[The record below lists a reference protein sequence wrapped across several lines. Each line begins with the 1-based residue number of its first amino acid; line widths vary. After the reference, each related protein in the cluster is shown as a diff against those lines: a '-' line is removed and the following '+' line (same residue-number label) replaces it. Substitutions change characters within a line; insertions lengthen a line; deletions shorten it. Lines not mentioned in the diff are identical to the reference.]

1 MTDEQFQDIKKELE
15 QIRERLSKIDD
26 RQANLIETLID
37 AILELKPKDPD
48 AIRSL
53 LREVN
58 KRKT

>member
-26 RQANLIETLID
+26 RQSNLIETLID

-48 AIRSL
+48 AIRTL
-53 LREVN
+53 IREVN

>member
-48 AIRSL
+48 AVRSL
-53 LREVN
+53 LKEV
-58 KRKT
+58 KKQKQ

>member
-15 QIRERLSKIDD
+15 QIRERLSKIAD

-48 AIRSL
+48 AVRTL
-53 LREVN
+53 LREV
-58 KRKT
+58 KKQKQ